1 MGFFEWAGGIGSAV
15 GRTVGSTV
23 RGASTWAGQQG
34 ARVGSLIPRRAYA
47 SSMRAPQQVITG
59 RVPIRPYTPLPQQRF
74 GVRYAPGTQ
83 SARVSNVGVT
93 LQTRR
98 ATRQAALVPNRF
110 NAAGRQVYRKAQTV
124 TTQERVASDIAA
136 AQERRVDAFLGRRL

>member
-15 GRTVGSTV
+15 GRTV

-34 ARVGSLIPRRAYA
+34 ARVGSLIPRRSYA
-47 SSMRAPQQVITG
+47 SSMRAPTPVRIPSSPAM
-59 RVPIRPYTPLPQQRF
+59 RSYTPLPQQRF
-74 GVRYAPGTQ
+74 GVRYSPGTQ

-136 AQERRVDAFLGRRL
+136 AQERRVDAFLGKRL